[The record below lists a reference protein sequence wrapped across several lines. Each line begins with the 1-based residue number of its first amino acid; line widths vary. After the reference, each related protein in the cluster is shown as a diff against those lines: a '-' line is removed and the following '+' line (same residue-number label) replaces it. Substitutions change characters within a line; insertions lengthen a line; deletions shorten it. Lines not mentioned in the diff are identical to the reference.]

1 MKKKIFLILDESYF
15 FQPTLVLNL
24 IDAIGEKNFVGAI
37 IIKKISK
44 KNSINKYFLSK
55 FFKFNF
61 IELIIYILLFLKIFL
76 KKIFN
81 LFIKDK
87 KVITV
92 ENVIKKKGIPYLH
105 ANYSLKKNYLYNF
118 IDKKKPNI
126 IISSCSLYIPR
137 KIYNKKNRLCINRH
151 SGKLPNYQGLL
162 PIFHSLCNGENYLG
176 VSIHK
181 VEREIDSG
189 KTISFVKFKVNSKSL
204 YSLYQKSFKLSLNA
218 LITAVEQLKKYQKLK
233 KYVSLNKKRRRYYK
247 FPKNSDWCKFR
258 KKGYK
263 LIEWSNLLNE
273 K

>member
-24 IDAIGEKNFVGAI
+24 IDTIGKKNFVGAI

-44 KNSINKYFLSK
+44 KSSINKYFLSK
-55 FFKFNF
+55 FFKFNI
-61 IELIIYILLFLKIFL
+61 IELIIFTLLFFKIFL
-76 KKIFN
+76 TKVFN
-81 LFIKDK
+81 LFVKNKQIL
-87 KVITV
+87 TV
-92 ENVIKKKGIPYLH
+92 ENAIKKNNIPYLNV
-105 ANYSLKKNYLYNF
+105 NYSLKKFFIYNF

-137 KIYNKKNRLCINRH
+137 KIYHKTNRFCINRH
-151 SGKLPNYQGLL
+151 SGKLPLYQGLL

-176 VSIHK
+176 VSIHI

-189 KTISFVKFKVNSKSL
+189 KNISFVKFKVNSKSL
-204 YSLYQKSFKLSLNA
+204 YSLYQNSFKLSLNA

-247 FPKNSDWCKFR
+247 FPENSDWCKFR